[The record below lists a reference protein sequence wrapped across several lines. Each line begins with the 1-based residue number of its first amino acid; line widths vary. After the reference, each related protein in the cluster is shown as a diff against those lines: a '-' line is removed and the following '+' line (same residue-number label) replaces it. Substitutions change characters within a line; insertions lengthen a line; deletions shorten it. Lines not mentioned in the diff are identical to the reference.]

1 LSIGNAIDIAS
12 RVPFPGLGLR
22 LLHHATDLAEN
33 LALGTFAGALVALC
47 LRYAPRFAIAVTALA
62 SAPLIHAASGHTIWR
77 KIMIWFGGRVEWS
90 LYWPVIA
97 VESLAGALIFVLGHW
112 LGSFRRAWAIAPVL
126 ALAALV
132 VNNLV
137 QPDQYFG
144 DHGIAAGAVGIFAG
158 AALARRFE
166 SRFDAWSARRYFI
179 VATPILLF
187 AFVPP
192 SNAVRVELFKVPSS
206 VGAWVLATAWWRA
219 PKLPSEVTPRD
230 VGPWLA
236 GRSGDRAVPPS
247 KAILTLGPPVVV
259 LITIDATR
267 ADVVNE
273 APRDAPLPELTAM
286 AEHGARFTNVVA
298 PGSQTAISLSSL
310 FSGRYFSELTWD
322 WVGTGA
328 KRFVYPAAD
337 PAPRFPELLTAAG
350 IPTTLVG
357 PIVFLNA
364 EYGIARGFSD
374 HRVIVEDTSHA
385 HGAQVID
392 MLVDRI
398 RAADPNR
405 PAFFYAHLIEPHH
418 PYDRGEKKDGPA
430 FERYVSEIALADRL
444 VARAARAT
452 EEKFGGRAIL
462 IVTADHAETFGE
474 HGTWEHS
481 KTVYEEVL
489 HVPLLV
495 RGGKIEKRKIDAPV
509 GIIDLGPTIL
519 DLFRLPTPPSFM
531 GQSLVPVLAGEP
543 MHFTRP
549 LFAEARLHR
558 AYYGELK
565 VIEDMRRR
573 TVEAYDLTKDP
584 KELDNVF
591 GRDPR
596 ADRDLATLRAFFEGA
611 PLVYRQ

>member
-1 LSIGNAIDIAS
+1 VI
-12 RVPFPGLGLR
+12 
-22 LLHHATDLAEN
+22 
-33 LALGTFAGALVALC
+33 
-47 LRYAPRFAIAVTALA
+47 AIAT
-62 SAPLIHAASGHTIWR
+62 
-77 KIMIWFGGRVEWS
+77 
-90 LYWPVIA
+90 
-97 VESLAGALIFVLGHW
+97 
-112 LGSFRRAWAIAPVL
+112 
-126 ALAALV
+126 LV

-144 DHGIAAGAVGIFAG
+144 DHGVLACAVSIFAG
-158 AALARRFE
+158 AALAHRFELRFDGWNARRF
-166 SRFDAWSARRYFI
+166 FT
-179 VATPILLF
+179 VATPILLY

-192 SNAVRVELFKVPSS
+192 PNALRCQLFEVPSS
-206 VGAWVLATAWWRA
+206 VGAWVLATIWWRA
-219 PKLPSEVTPRD
+219 PQLPRD
-230 VGPWLA
+230 VAPRPFA
-236 GRSGDRAVPPS
+236 PSREVPPS
-247 KAILTLGPPVVV
+247 KATLTADSPVVV

-267 ADVVNE
+267 ADVVNG
-273 APRDAPLPELTAM
+273 APRHAPMPELTAM
-286 AEHGARFTNVVA
+286 AEHGARFTNAVA
-298 PGSQTAISLSSL
+298 PGSQTAISLSSV
-310 FSGRYFSELTWD
+310 FAGRYFSQLTWD

-328 KRFVYPAAD
+328 KRFLYPAVD
-337 PAPRFPELLTAAG
+337 PAPRFPELLTKAG

-357 PIVFLNA
+357 PMVFLNA
-364 EYGIARGFSD
+364 EYGIARGFTD
-374 HRVIVEDTSHA
+374 HRVLVQDTSHA
-385 HGAQVID
+385 HGAQIID

-398 RAADPNR
+398 RAADPDR
-405 PAFFYAHLIEPHH
+405 PGFFYAHLIEPHS
-418 PYDRGEKKDGPA
+418 PYDRGEKKEGPA
-430 FERYVSEIALADRL
+430 FERYVSEIALADQL
-444 VARAARAT
+444 VARAARAA

-462 IVTADHAETFGE
+462 IVTSDHAESFGE
-474 HGTWEHS
+474 HRTQEHS

-495 RGGKIEKRKIDAPV
+495 RGGKIERRTIDAPV

-531 GQSLVPVLAGEP
+531 GQSLVPLLAGEP

-565 VIEDMRRR
+565 VIEDLRRH

-596 ADRDLATLRAFFEGA
+596 ADEDLATLRAFFEGT